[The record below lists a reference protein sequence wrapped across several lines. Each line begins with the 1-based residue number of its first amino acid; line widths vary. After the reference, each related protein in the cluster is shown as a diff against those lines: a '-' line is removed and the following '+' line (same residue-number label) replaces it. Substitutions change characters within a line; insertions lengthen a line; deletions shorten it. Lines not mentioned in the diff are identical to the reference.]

1 MGGGMPVPAV
11 KRIRTVAVVVT
22 GLEALEER
30 VKRDLEFLEYGG
42 PGWMPYREHEGER
55 VFDAVIVGGGQCG
68 LGIAFGLLRER
79 ITNILVIDENPEGLE
94 GPWITYARMVTLRT
108 PKHLTSIDLGV
119 PSLTFRAW
127 LEAHAGPGAWEKLDK
142 IPRADWMAYLR
153 WFRRV
158 LNLPVVNETR
168 LTLIEPLG
176 GGLHRLHLEGPG
188 APARTLTARK
198 VVLATG
204 IQGGGEWH
212 VPAMIR
218 ESLPKRLYAHS
229 SEAIDFAAL
238 RGRRIGILGGG
249 ASAFDN
255 AQHALAEGAAEV
267 HVFVRRERLP
277 RVNPIRQMERSGMIG
292 RHAAL
297 PDADKYAV
305 MKHFFRHNQPPTND
319 TFARAA
325 AYPGFRLH
333 LGAPLA
339 GVREED
345 GGVAIDTPGGRFHV
359 DYLIVCTGLVSDPAL
374 RPELRLVEPHILR
387 WGDVYRAPADIADPM
402 LDRHPY
408 MTPGFSFMSRDEEGR
423 EKLRGIFSFNYG
435 ALVSNGITASAL
447 SGMKYGIPR
456 IVSAIAD
463 ELFLDEREAILGR
476 YYAYEEPE
484 FTCLS
489 EHERS

>member
-1 MGGGMPVPAV
+1 MS
-11 KRIRTVAVVVT
+11 
-22 GLEALEER
+22 LEALAER
-30 VKRDLEFLEYGG
+30 VKRDLEMLDFGG
-42 PGWMPYREHEGER
+42 PDWVPERRHGEER
-55 VFDAVIVGGGQCG
+55 VYDAVIVGGGQCG

-79 ITNILVIDENPEGLE
+79 ISNILVIDENPEGLE
-94 GPWITYARMVTLRT
+94 GPWVTYARMVTLRT
-108 PKHLTSIDLGV
+108 PKQLTSIDLGV

-127 LEAHAGPGAWEKLDK
+127 LEAQAGPEAWEKLDK
-142 IPRADWMAYLR
+142 IPRGDWMAYLR

-176 GGLHRLHLEGPG
+176 GGLHRLHLEGAG
-188 APARTLTARK
+188 APAKALTARK

-218 ESLPKRLYAHS
+218 DALPGHLYAHS
-229 SEAIDFAAL
+229 ADPIDFAAL
-238 RGRRIGILGGG
+238 RGKRIGILGGG

-255 AQHALAEGAAEV
+255 AQHALAEGAAEA

-277 RVNPIRQMERSGMIG
+277 SVNPIRHMERSGMIG
-292 RHAAL
+292 RYAAL

-319 TFARAA
+319 TFSRAA
-325 AYPGFRLH
+325 SYAGFRLH
-333 LGAPLA
+333 LGAPCLE
-339 GVREED
+339 VRPED
-345 GGVAIDTPGGRFHV
+345 GGVAVMTPKGRFHV
-359 DYLIVCTGLVSDPAL
+359 DFLIVCTGLVSDPAL

-387 WGDVYRAPADIADPM
+387 WRDVYKPPAEIADPL
-402 LDRHPY
+402 LDAHPY
-408 MTPGFSFMSRDEEGR
+408 MTPGFSFMSRDEAGR
-423 EKLRGIFSFNYG
+423 EKLRGIFAFNYG
-435 ALVSNGITASAL
+435 ALISNGITASAL

-463 ELFLDEREAILGR
+463 ELFLDERETILDR
-476 YYAYEEPE
+476 YYAYDEPE
-484 FTCLS
+484 FVGMPGT
-489 EHERS
+489 

>member
-1 MGGGMPVPAV
+1 MAGEACPFHAAMRERA
-11 KRIRTVAVVVT
+11 VAVV
-22 GLEALEER
+22 GLQALEER
-30 VKRDLEFLEYGG
+30 VKRDLALLDYGG
-42 PGWMPYREHEGER
+42 PGWVPERIAGGER
-55 VFDAVIVGGGQCG
+55 VRDVVIVGGGQCG
-68 LGIAFGLLRER
+68 LGIAFGLLREGV
-79 ITNILVIDENPEGLE
+79 TNILVIDENPEGLE
-94 GPWITYARMVTLRT
+94 GPWVTYARMMTLRT
-108 PKHLTSIDLGV
+108 PKQLTSIDLGV

-127 LEAHAGPGAWEKLDK
+127 LEAQAGPEAWEKLDK

-158 LNLPVVNETR
+158 LNLPVVNETK

-176 GGLHRLHLEGPG
+176 GGLHRLHVEGAG
-188 APARTLTARK
+188 APAKTLLARK

-218 ESLPKRLYAHS
+218 DALPAHLYAHS
-229 SEAIDFAAL
+229 SEPVDFAEL
-238 RGRRIGILGGG
+238 RGKRIGIIGGG

-255 AQHALAEGAAEV
+255 AQHALGEGAAEA
-267 HVFVRRERLP
+267 HVFVRRDRLP

-339 GVREED
+339 GVRAEE
-345 GGVAIDTPGGRFHV
+345 GGVALETPKGRFHL

-374 RPELRLVEPHILR
+374 RPELALVEPHILR

-402 LDRHPY
+402 LDAHPY
-408 MTPGFSFMSRDEEGR
+408 MTPGFSFLSRGEEGR
-423 EKLRGIFSFNYG
+423 EKLRGIFAFNYG

-463 ELFLDEREAILGR
+463 ELFLDEKETILGR
-476 YYAYEEPE
+476 YYAYDEPE
-484 FTCLS
+484 FTGAKDD
-489 EHERS
+489 E